1 MDRESVDEI
10 KRHFGVVAE
19 EVRSDVRAV
28 AEGLGAL
35 RAEMTREFAGVRADM
50 AREFEDVRG
59 LIRLSYGELDR
70 RVQSLESE
78 VADLR
83 ERLERIESRFAS

>member
-10 KRHFGVVAE
+10 KRHFSVVAE
-19 EVRSDVRAV
+19 DLRSEVRAV
-28 AEGLGAL
+28 AEGQQGLKL
-35 RAEMTREFAGVRADM
+35 VLDEFRADV

-78 VADLR
+78 VTSLR
-83 ERLERIESRFAS
+83 ERLERIEDRFAS